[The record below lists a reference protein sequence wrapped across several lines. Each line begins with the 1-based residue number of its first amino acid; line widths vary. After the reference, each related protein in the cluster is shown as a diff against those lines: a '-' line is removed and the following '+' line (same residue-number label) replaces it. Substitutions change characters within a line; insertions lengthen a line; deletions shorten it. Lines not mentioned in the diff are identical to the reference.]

1 MWNKRGVKT
10 QGSVWAQQ
18 GEAKIIIF
26 SSSSKKETCGGG
38 WAGLIT
44 FVLTML
50 SQTKEAQSLSAP
62 WQFDSPQ
69 SSSGLGTVHLSVQ
82 LGITATSNCGA
93 WNDNMPVKW
102 DQELSSYH
110 SLPKH
115 KLNWQCTHYH
125 SQFLREKGRGFF
137 HKAALH
143 SHFCCWL
150 NVRTEILLAPKQL
163 AEAWKHRRS
172 SAALMHV
179 CSANPITYW
188 TLHMYHTSEWQLDA
202 WASPPDTRREIKHVL
217 LQSQNCKMQRSH
229 GFTPDCSKKI
239 KIKTTH
245 THAMLS

>member
-102 DQELSSYH
+102 SFRHTILFPNT
-110 SLPKH
+110 SLTGSVPTITP
-115 KLNWQCTHYH
+115 NFY
-125 SQFLREKGRGFF
+125 EKRGGASFIRQ
-137 HKAALH
+137 H
-143 SHFCCWL
+143 C
-150 NVRTEILLAPKQL
+150 ILIFA
-163 AEAWKHRRS
+163 
-172 SAALMHV
+172 V
-179 CSANPITYW
+179 GW
-188 TLHMYHTSEWQLDA
+188 TCARKS
-202 WASPPDTRREIKHVL
+202 
-217 LQSQNCKMQRSH
+217 
-229 GFTPDCSKKI
+229 F
-239 KIKTTH
+239 
-245 THAMLS
+245 

>member
-102 DQELSSYH
+102 SFRHTILFPNTSLTGSVSNSHDCTKHPL
-110 SLPKH
+110 SLPIS
-115 KLNWQCTHYH
+115 T
-125 SQFLREKGRGFF
+125 RKGGGASFIKQ
-137 HKAALH
+137 H
-143 SHFCCWL
+143 C
-150 NVRTEILLAPKQL
+150 ILIFA
-163 AEAWKHRRS
+163 
-172 SAALMHV
+172 V
-179 CSANPITYW
+179 GW
-188 TLHMYHTSEWQLDA
+188 TCARKS
-202 WASPPDTRREIKHVL
+202 
-217 LQSQNCKMQRSH
+217 
-229 GFTPDCSKKI
+229 F
-239 KIKTTH
+239 
-245 THAMLS
+245 